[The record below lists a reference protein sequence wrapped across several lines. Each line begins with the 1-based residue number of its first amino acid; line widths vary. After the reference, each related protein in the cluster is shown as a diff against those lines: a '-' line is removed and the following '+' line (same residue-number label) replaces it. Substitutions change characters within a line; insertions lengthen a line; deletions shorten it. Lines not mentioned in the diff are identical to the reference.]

1 MDSVTKLVNYN
12 LRYMECLPQLIGWS
26 RGEETV
32 VMKLGTSGDL
42 GRNSFFKKKKQ
53 MIIKIK
59 IL

>member
-1 MDSVTKLVNYN
+1 
-12 LRYMECLPQLIGWS
+12 MECLPQLIGWS